1 MKFYKKIIFILPIL
15 VFTSQSLL
23 ADLPKYL
30 DFNYVLN
37 ESTAGSKAQKSL
49 KKMYQNSINE
59 LNDKEKNLLNEE
71 KELIKKKRVIS
82 EEEYKNKIKELRT
95 KVIDLRKLKNKSL
108 SDLAKKRANARNTLL
123 KNLNPILKQYMQDK
137 QIRMVIDK
145 KDLILADEKLD
156 ITDDI
161 IKILNDKLKSIKLN

>member
-15 VFTSQSLL
+15 VLTSQNLL

-49 KKMYQNSINE
+49 KNMFQKTMNE

-71 KELIKKKRVIS
+71 KELIKKKRIIS
-82 EEEYKNKIKELRT
+82 EEEYKNKIKELRK
-95 KVIDLRKLKNKSL
+95 KVIDLRKLKNESL
-108 SDLAKKRANARNTLL
+108 SDLTKKRTNARNTLL

>member
-1 MKFYKKIIFILPIL
+1 M
-15 VFTSQSLL
+15 
-23 ADLPKYL
+23 
-30 DFNYVLN
+30 
-37 ESTAGSKAQKSL
+37 
-49 KKMYQNSINE
+49 NE

-71 KELIKKKRVIS
+71 KELIKKKRIIS
-82 EEEYKNKIKELRT
+82 EEEYKNKIKELRK
-95 KVIDLRKLKNKSL
+95 KVIDLRKLKNESL
-108 SDLAKKRANARNTLL
+108 SDLTKKRTNARNTLL